1 MKNKN
6 MNIWRVCFIVAVIVI
21 ILMLIY
27 IVIQNGKV
35 KTLMNSG
42 PAQNIIYGN
51 QDYSGIMLE
60 EELNINGEIENLE
73 GVRWDRARI
82 SQNGGTVDVSITI
95 NNEKEEKIE
104 ARHLKIELLNEAK
117 EVIAEGDAE
126 LKELESNHGYEML
139 DIQVG
144 MPIPQVVHAIKITA
158 EPNSET

>member
-6 MNIWRVCFIVAVIVI
+6 MNIWKICFIVAVIVI

-27 IVIQNGKV
+27 IVIQNGKI
-35 KTLMNSG
+35 KTLMNNG

-51 QDYSGIMLE
+51 QDYSGIILE
-60 EELNINGEIENLE
+60 EELNTSGDIENLE
-73 GVRWDRARI
+73 GVRWDNARI
-82 SQNGGTVDVSITI
+82 SQNRGTVDVSITI

-117 EVIAEGDAE
+117 EVIAEGETE
-126 LKELESNHGYEML
+126 LKELESNHGFEML
-139 DIQVG
+139 NLQVG

-158 EPNSET
+158 EPNPES